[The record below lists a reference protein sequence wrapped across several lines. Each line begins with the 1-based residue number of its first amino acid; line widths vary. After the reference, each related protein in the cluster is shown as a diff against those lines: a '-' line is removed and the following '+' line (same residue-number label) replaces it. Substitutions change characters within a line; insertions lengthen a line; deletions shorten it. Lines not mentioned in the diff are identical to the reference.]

1 MLTSSPE
8 VGEMVIREV
17 NDSTSLAMS
26 PMARQFAQP
35 WWLHPRR
42 TDAAATP
49 RSRDARRDFTAMA
62 TQIGLA
68 AWMLGTAL
76 TSACVPADLVG
87 GAAAAAARLDW
98 LPLSPAVTQ
107 APAPDARI
115 PVAVVTATPVVAA
128 SAPGSH

>member
-1 MLTSSPE
+1 MVMKES
-8 VGEMVIREV
+8 GEP
-17 NDSTSLAMS
+17 MS
-26 PMARQFAQP
+26 PMAQLFAQP

-42 TDAAATP
+42 RDAVATP

-98 LPLSPAVTQ
+98 LSRPPTVTQ
-107 APAPDARI
+107 APASSVRVPDARI
-115 PVAVVTATPVVAA
+115 TTTQVVAA
-128 SAPGSH
+128 AASVPH

>member
-1 MLTSSPE
+1 MLFRSPE
-8 VGEMVIREV
+8 VVEMVMKE
-17 NDSTSLAMS
+17 SGEPMS
-26 PMARQFAQP
+26 PMAHLFAQP

-42 TDAAATP
+42 SDAAATP
-49 RSRDARRDFTAMA
+49 PSRDARRDFTAMA

-98 LPLSPAVTQ
+98 RSLSPTVTQ
-107 APAPDARI
+107 APAPDAPI
-115 PVAVVTATPVVAA
+115 PAPITATHVVAA
-128 SAPGSH
+128 SAPGPD